1 MRHAARTALA
11 AAAALFGLATVAS
24 GGAALFGGEAG
35 AAFAGDAV
43 PFVLWFNFLAGFA
56 YVAAAFALWRG
67 HRLAFPFAAALALA
81 TLLVFAL
88 FAIAVAAGI
97 PHETRTVAAMTLR
110 SGFWIAVAWLLW
122 RDRTHRTVKEQR
134 P

>member
-1 MRHAARTALA
+1 MRHTTRTVLA

-24 GGAALFGGEAG
+24 GGAALFGGESG

-43 PFVLWFNFLAGFA
+43 PFVLWFNFLAGFV

-88 FAIAVAAGI
+88 FGLAVASGV
-97 PHETRTVAAMTLR
+97 PHETRTVGAMTLR
-110 SGFWIAVAWLLW
+110 SGFWIAMAWLL
-122 RDRTHRTVKEQR
+122 RGSRTPSK
-134 P
+134 